1 MDNKRCLVCNLAL
14 EKSRKYKGLLICNG
28 CGFLTADLKISDA
41 ELEKLYGKHY
51 FEDGEYKDY
60 KSEKVAL
67 QLNFN
72 KRINH
77 IKSLPNVNGSSKVFE
92 IGCAHGFFLDL
103 LKQHSLEASG
113 IDISKEAVQYA
124 INSCDVDAHYGNFLK
139 FTPKFSPDII
149 CLWDAIEHIGNPRKY
164 LEHANNISASGSY
177 ILITTGDIA
186 SLNARIRGPKWRMI
200 HPPTHLHYFTKHSMV
215 TLLNDVGYENITFL
229 YTPVWRTIGSI
240 LNAVI
245 YKKFK
250 AERIKSWIDKI
261 PGAGLPVPLNL
272 FDIMLVTAQKKN

>member
-1 MDNKRCLVCNLAL
+1 MNKKKCLVCDLTL
-14 EKSRKYKGLLICNG
+14 EISSKYKGLLLCNG
-28 CGFLTADLKISDA
+28 CGFLTADLKISNIQ
-41 ELEKLYGKHY
+41 LEKLYGKDY
-51 FEDGEYKDY
+51 FEDGEYTDY

-67 QLNFN
+67 QLNFK

-77 IKSLPNVNGSSKVFE
+77 IKSLSNVNENSKVFE

-103 LKQHSLEASG
+103 LKQQSLEASG

-124 INSCDVDAHYGNFLK
+124 INSCDVDAHYGDFLK
-139 FTPKFSPDII
+139 FKPKFSPDII

-164 LEHANNISASGSY
+164 LEHANDISAPGSY

-229 YTPVWRTIGSI
+229 YPPVWRTIGSI

-261 PGAGLPVPLNL
+261 PGASLPVPLNL